1 MNIMYKTFTID
12 DFDAAVVLWQSCEGI
27 GLSDADSKCNIQR
40 FLDRNPET
48 SFATYEGES
57 LVGTVLGGH
66 DGRRG
71 YLYHLAVHPDRR
83 KRGVGRNLAAKCLDA
98 LSSEGISKC
107 HLFIFNQN
115 KRGIAFW
122 NSLGWTL
129 RSDIAVISRVME
141 TGTC

>member
-12 DFDAAVVLWQSCEGI
+12 DFVAAVVLWQSCEGI

-40 FLDRNPET
+40 FLERNPNT
-48 SFATYEGES
+48 SFAAYDGEI

-98 LSSEGISKC
+98 LSVEGIRKC